1 MICEYVFV
9 LIVWWFMLVIPEF
22 RKFRQVD
29 YYFKHKESG
38 LVSGCI
44 LEFKFTKDT
53 LDKKNQY
60 DLCILDSG

>member
-1 MICEYVFV
+1 M
-9 LIVWWFMLVIPEF
+9 IPEF

-53 LDKKNQY
+53 LDKKKQY